1 MGEAELDIAS
11 VRCEDMTMCVRVQ
24 LDISIQP

>member
-1 MGEAELDIAS
+1 MGEAELDIAN
-11 VRCEDMTMCVRVQ
+11 VRCEDMMMCVFVQ